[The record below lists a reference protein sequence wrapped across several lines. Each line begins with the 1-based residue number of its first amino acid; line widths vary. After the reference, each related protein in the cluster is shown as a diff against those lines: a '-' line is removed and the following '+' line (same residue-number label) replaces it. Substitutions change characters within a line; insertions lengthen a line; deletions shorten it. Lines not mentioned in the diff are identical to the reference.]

1 MLQIVIENLS
11 IEKECSVED
20 KTNGHISILEMKYI
34 IKLVLIKERRRNSL
48 DSQEYCCSR
57 TLHSCL
63 SLGVKKTSNAIQRKN
78 LRTGNDD
85 LIILYDGVF
94 PVRTVYKVD

>member
-1 MLQIVIENLS
+1 MLQIVIENSS

-34 IKLVLIKERRRNSL
+34 IKMVLIKERKRNSL
-48 DSQEYCCSR
+48 DNQEYCCSR
-57 TLHSCL
+57 KLHI

-85 LIILYDGVF
+85 LLILYDGVF